1 MNHFKEFHDLSEISD
16 LHKYTTVG
24 DFPSYKIKMYINII
38 FSDLNGFMISTLM

>member
-24 DFPSYKIKMYINII
+24 DFLSYKIKMYINII
-38 FSDLNGFMISTLM
+38 SDLNGFMISTLM